1 MGLGPM
7 KSDLP
12 RRGPLVRITPVWVYL
27 EQLYP
32 RPGDGQRRTIGDGLD
47 WTGRVRGELY
57 RWWRTAEG
65 VWLGQVT
72 YELGYADGR
81 DSWLRVEDQLIPAT
95 ALSKRSDGKHIRY
108 AARRLTIR

>member
-1 MGLGPM
+1 MALGPM
-7 KSDLP
+7 KFDIP
-12 RRGPLVRITPVWVYL
+12 RRGPVLPTTPVWVHL
-27 EQLYP
+27 ELLYP
-32 RPGDGQRRTIGDGLD
+32 RPGDSRRRTVGDGLG

-95 ALSKRSDGKHIRY
+95 ALSKRLDGKRIRHT
-108 AARRLTIR
+108 ARSLAIR